1 MTAFSRYMERRSF
14 GLWTLGVSLL
24 VLLGVLYLPINEI
37 QALINHELR
46 QTVAIFLILYAA
58 LLITGQI
65 VKRQSI
71 TGWIILLLAAIE
83 VIHFD
88 RITVNRP
95 TVTKQELNE
104 RVGFNDETVDAIR
117 EIKASDN
124 AFFRITKTWG
134 SGPATRSSYNDAMV
148 FGYYGTLS
156 YSSFNNLNYIKFLLA
171 VDAISS
177 ADIADRCTMVTGLS
191 GASFALDF
199 RLREVPNR

>member
-1 MTAFSRYMERRSF
+1 MFPWFRYLFWGFKGGYFRAFALFSIFGIITLSMTAFSRYMERRSF

-46 QTVAIFLILYAA
+46 QAAAIFLILYAA

-71 TGWIILLLAAIE
+71 VGWIILLLAAIE

-117 EIKASDN
+117 DIKASDN
-124 AFFRITKTWG
+124 
-134 SGPATRSSYNDAMV
+134 SL
-148 FGYYGTLS
+148 LS
-156 YSSFNNLNYIKFLLA
+156 YH
-171 VDAISS
+171 
-177 ADIADRCTMVTGLS
+177 
-191 GASFALDF
+191 
-199 RLREVPNR
+199 